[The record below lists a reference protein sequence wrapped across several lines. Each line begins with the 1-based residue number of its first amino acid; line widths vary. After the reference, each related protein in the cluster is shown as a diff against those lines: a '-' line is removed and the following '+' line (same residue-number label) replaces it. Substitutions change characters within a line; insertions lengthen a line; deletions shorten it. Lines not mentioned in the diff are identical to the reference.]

1 MPAAGAGENPMNAR
15 SWNDEVAE
23 DLREALVVEPRHV
36 YVAESRRRDPHTLE
50 AVWMLAGK
58 ERTVHWVGFEELAA
72 RRREAG
78 GEPGADHARAVREAR
93 SLFAQAAAL
102 RATDLHLRL
111 DGERTDVLVRL
122 HGELRALLQTTRY
135 EGERLLRA
143 IYGTMSDVAEPAYS
157 PLEPQDARVARS
169 EHLPP
174 GVHSLRIATGPT
186 VGGAQMVVRFLYV
199 DALDVPADADA
210 SAVIGRLGYG
220 GTSAELL
227 LEALERPGGLL
238 VVAGPTGSGKSTTLK
253 YLLEALHRH
262 RPGLNIQSL
271 EDPPEY
277 PIRGVV
283 QVPVLGERGSD
294 RRAAIRAYLRHALR
308 VDPDVLMIGEI
319 RDRETAALAV
329 EASLTGHQVWSTIH
343 ANDADTVT
351 ARLAEKLAGTGWSRN
366 TRILEDPS
374 VLHTVV
380 YQRLLPRLCSRCRH
394 VRPLSEAVMLPA
406 LTRRRLADAGFEPDR
421 PVAMRR
427 PEGCDACHGVGL
439 EGLLVVADV
448 RRGGEDHRGAAAL
461 ALRAQARALVAAGRV
476 DALDAER
483 AVGPLH
489 PAHGGGCVP

>member
-1 MPAAGAGENPMNAR
+1 MNAR
-15 SWNDEVAE
+15 PLDEVIPE
-23 DLREALVVEPRHV
+23 DLRDALVVEPQNL

-50 AVWMLAGK
+50 VVWMLTGGR
-58 ERTVHWVGFEELAA
+58 RTVHWVGFEELTA
-72 RRREAG
+72 RRQG
-78 GEPGADHARAVREAR
+78 SNGNPGADHARAVREAR
-93 SLFAQAAAL
+93 GLFTQAATL

-111 DGERTDVLVRL
+111 NGDRTDVLVRL

-143 IYGTMSDVAEPAYS
+143 IYGTMSDVAEPTYS
-157 PLEPQDARVARS
+157 PLEPQDARIARG
-169 EHLPP
+169 EYLPP
-174 GVHSLRIATGPT
+174 GVHSLRVATGPT
-186 VGGAQMVVRFLYV
+186 VGGAQMVVRFLYE
-199 DALDVPADADA
+199 DALDVPPDADA
-210 SAVIGRLGYG
+210 RSVIERLGYDGASG
-220 GTSAELL
+220 GLL

-283 QVPVLGERGSD
+283 QVPVLGEGTVD

-329 EASLTGHQVWSTIH
+329 EASLTGHQVWSTVH

-351 ARLAEKLAGTGWSRN
+351 ARLGEKLAGTGWGRN
-366 TRILEDPS
+366 PRILEDPS
-374 VLHTVV
+374 VLHTIV
-380 YQRLLPRLCSRCRH
+380 YQRLLPRLCATCRH
-394 VRPLSEAVMLPA
+394 VRPLSEAVTLPA

-421 PVAMRR
+421 PVAVRM
-427 PEGCDACHGVGL
+427 PEGCDACHGLGVD
-439 EGLLVVADV
+439 GLLVVADV
-448 RRGGEDHRGAAAL
+448 RPGGEDRSGAAA
-461 ALRAQARALVAAGRV
+461 ATLRARALSLVATGRV
-476 DALDAER
+476 DPLDAER

-489 PAHGGGCVP
+489 PTHGGGRVP

>member
-1 MPAAGAGENPMNAR
+1 MSASLPYGGIP
-15 SWNDEVAE
+15 D
-23 DLREALVVEPRHV
+23 DLQGALVIEPRNI
-36 YVAESRRRDPHTLE
+36 YVAESRRRDPQTLE
-50 AVWMLAGK
+50 IVWMLTEK

-72 RRREAG
+72 RRSAATAA
-78 GEPGADHARAVREAR
+78 PGADHAHAVREAQ

-102 RATDLHLRL
+102 HATDLHLRL
-111 DGERTDVLVRL
+111 WGERTDILVRL
-122 HGELRALLQTTRY
+122 HGELRTLLQTTRY

-143 IYGTMSDVAEPAYS
+143 IYGTMSDVAAPAYS

-186 VGGAQMVVRFLYV
+186 VGGAQMVVRFLYE
-199 DALDVPADADA
+199 DALGVPPEADARG
-210 SAVIGRLGYG
+210 VIDRLGYDG
-220 GTSAELL
+220 GSGELL
-227 LEALERPGGLL
+227 HAALDRPGGLL
-238 VVAGPTGSGKSTTLK
+238 VVAGPTGAGKSTTLK

-283 QVPVLGERGSD
+283 QVPVLGEGSAD
-294 RRAAIRAYLRHALR
+294 RRAVIQTYLRHALR

-351 ARLAEKLAGTGWSRN
+351 TRLGEKLAGTGWGRN
-366 TRILEDPS
+366 PRILEDPT
-374 VLHTVV
+374 VLHTIV
-380 YQRLLPRLCSRCRH
+380 YQRLLPRLCGACRCL
-394 VRPLSEAVMLPA
+394 RPLSEAVTLPA
-406 LTRRRLADAGFEPDR
+406 MTRRRLADAGFDNDQ
-421 PVAMRR
+421 PVAVRH
-427 PEGCDACHGVGL
+427 PDGCDACHGVGVD
-439 EGLLVVADV
+439 GLLVVADV
-448 RRGGEDHRGAAAL
+448 RPGGQDHAGEVAP
-461 ALRAQARALVAAGRV
+461 ALRARALRLVAEGRV

-489 PAHGGGCVP
+489 PDHGGGQVL